1 MLWVG
6 SGCGHYFR
14 VVPMVTFFR
23 RPGAP
28 AHPMGEKISL
38 ASLCASSGAPFVT
51 SLLAAVEHHGYA
63 ATAAILFLSCCGL
76 PMPIS
81 VVLLAAGAAAHGGGL
96 SLGVVILCAAAA
108 ALLGDTL
115 MYLGGRLT
123 GWWLLAGLC
132 RISMNPETCIF
143 GSANSFYR
151 RGPRTL
157 LFAKFIPGLA
167 TVAAPLSGSLNMKPS
182 RFLALDAAGVFL
194 YSSAWAT
201 TGFVFARFLRDITGW
216 VEQVGHFTAATL
228 SVIVLLYVLWL
239 VMSYLRDTRF
249 SAVERVNAGAL
260 HESLRE
266 RSNDRVVVIADVRSH
281 GYYDAG
287 MQRIK
292 NSIRVE
298 PNRLKEELDALREF
312 MAPECD
318 IYLYCS
324 CARDATSV
332 RVAKML
338 EKEDCKTKVIQGG
351 LKAWIKAGGPLEP
364 VPEGDMEH
372 LPQFEHH

>member
-1 MLWVG
+1 M
-6 SGCGHYFR
+6 
-14 VVPMVTFFR
+14 
-23 RPGAP
+23 
-28 AHPMGEKISL
+28 
-38 ASLCASSGAPFVT
+38 T
-51 SLLAAVEHHGYA
+51 SLLAAVQHHGYA
-63 ATAAILFLSCCGL
+63 ATAVILFLSCCGL

-81 VVLLAAGAAAHGGGL
+81 VVLLMAGAAAHGGSL
-96 SLGVVILCAAAA
+96 NLGVLILCAAAA
-108 ALLGDTL
+108 GLAGDTL
-115 MYLGGRLT
+115 MYVGGRFT

-143 GSANSFYR
+143 GSANRFYR
-151 RGPRTL
+151 RGSRTL

-167 TVAAPLSGSLNMKPS
+167 TVAAPLSGSLNMPPL
-182 RFLALDAAGVFL
+182 RFLALDATGELL
-194 YSSAWAT
+194 YTSTWTLA
-201 TGFVFARFLRDITGW
+201 GFVFARFLREITGW
-216 VEQVGHFTAATL
+216 VERVGHFTAATL
-228 SVIVLLYVLWL
+228 GVVLLLYVLWL

-249 SAVERVNAGAL
+249 SAVERVSAAQL
-260 HESLRE
+260 HESLQAPGHE
-266 RSNDRVVVIADVRSH
+266 RIVVIADVRSH

-298 PNRLKEELDALREF
+298 PNRLKDELDALREF

-338 EKEDCKTKVIQGG
+338 EKEDCKTVVIQGG
-351 LKAWIKAGGPLEP
+351 LRAWIKAGGALEP
-364 VPEGDMEH
+364 VPEGDVEH
-372 LPQFEHH
+372 LPQFGS